1 MHQLNRKQSY
11 CNLYHS
17 ANSISYHTMLIM
29 ILNKLTKITFAI
41 ARRLCLCSIQN
52 EAEGKPLPAPGL
64 ASLAA
69 PSTNN
74 GMQTEAR
81 NRTGTAAAEQE
92 TNQTIEPLSK
102 SDDPNQHRGSNKAKN
117 LSSDDGP

>member
-64 ASLAA
+64 AA
-69 PSTNN
+69 PNTNN
-74 GMQTEAR
+74 S
-81 NRTGTAAAEQE
+81 NRGKKEDRDSSRGPR
-92 TNQTIEPLSK
+92 TNQTNRTSLEFRRPK
-102 SDDPNQHRGSNKAKN
+102 PAPGWGSNKAKN

>member
-41 ARRLCLCSIQN
+41 ARRLCAQYKI
-52 EAEGKPLPAPGL
+52 GKIGFIPLKEFIFSYFHQKIPV
-64 ASLAA
+64 
-69 PSTNN
+69 
-74 GMQTEAR
+74 
-81 NRTGTAAAEQE
+81 
-92 TNQTIEPLSK
+92 
-102 SDDPNQHRGSNKAKN
+102 
-117 LSSDDGP
+117 

>member
-1 MHQLNRKQSY
+1 
-11 CNLYHS
+11 
-17 ANSISYHTMLIM
+17 MLIM

-41 ARRLCLCSIQN
+41 ARRLCSIQN
-52 EAEGKPLPAPGL
+52 KEEGKPLPAPGL